1 LSLYSL
7 YIAAALVLAATTA
20 EAQNDT
26 CPPAGWSLTRLDA
39 LKRDGFKVPDTF
51 QRHELAL
58 ALTGCL
64 GDARPEVRDG
74 IAFEALSAWMRGG
87 QLDLTTLQALRGG
100 LLKRMARPDAEG
112 FSSAFA
118 ALVLSEVARTD
129 RLRAWM
135 STEERDELVR
145 AGALYLA
152 RVRDYRAFSD
162 TEGFRHAVAH
172 AADLVLQLALN
183 PLTTKA
189 QLDHMMIAVAA
200 QIAPDAGV
208 AYWAGEPDRLARPI
222 VFIAQRKLH
231 SEAEWQG
238 FFAEATNPKP
248 LGSWKVAFAS
258 ELGLKKR
265 HNVRAFLLSVYASAT
280 TSDDPGIRQL
290 IGPVTAA
297 LKALP

>member
-1 LSLYSL
+1 MTWSLH
-7 YIAAALVLAATTA
+7 IAALLLAATTA
-20 EAQNDT
+20 GAQGGEGV

-64 GDARPEVRDG
+64 GDAKPEVRDG

-100 LLKRMARPDAEG
+100 LLKRMARPDVEG

-152 RVRDYRAFSD
+152 RVRDYRAFDD

-172 AADLVLQLALN
+172 AADLILQLALN

-189 QLDHMMIAVAA
+189 QLDHMMLAIAV
-200 QIAPDAGV
+200 QVAPEAGV

-231 SEAEWQG
+231 TDEEWQG

-248 LGSWKVAFAS
+248 LASWKVAFAS
-258 ELGLKKR
+258 ELGIKKR

-280 TSDDPGIRQL
+280 SSDDPGIRQL

-297 LKALP
+297 LKAVP